1 MLKVKDEK
9 TTEYPVQFNKDGS
22 HDLKKV
28 ARFESYKGF
37 LFGSLNADVQ
47 PLQDFLGETKVII
60 DQIVDQLRPLLVRE
74 LQVHIPPHHVD
85 LALKEAAARAE
96 ITGVPALWFPEL
108 AREKLAEAQ
117 AWWIR
122 QQRVRTLSAVSFAA

>member
-1 MLKVKDEK
+1 MTCLAPILRHFAALEGDDQSRITHPSNRFMSQNSYRVPVRLPSQRVK
-9 TTEYPVQFNKDGS
+9 PRANG
-22 HDLKKV
+22 
-28 ARFESYKGF
+28 
-37 LFGSLNADVQ
+37 
-47 PLQDFLGETKVII
+47 I

-74 LQVHIPPHHVD
+74 LQVHIPPHHVN

-122 QQRVRTLSAVSFAA
+122 QQRIRTISAVAFAA

>member
-1 MLKVKDEK
+1 MTCPRPFLRHLAALEGDDQSSITPPSNLFMSSNSHRVPVRLPSQRAKPRASGIDEI
-9 TTEYPVQFNKDGS
+9 
-22 HDLKKV
+22 V
-28 ARFESYKGF
+28 AH
-37 LFGSLNADVQ
+37 
-47 PLQDFLGETKVII
+47 
-60 DQIVDQLRPLLVRE
+60 LRPLLVRE

-122 QQRVRTLSAVSFAA
+122 QQRIRTLSAVSFAA